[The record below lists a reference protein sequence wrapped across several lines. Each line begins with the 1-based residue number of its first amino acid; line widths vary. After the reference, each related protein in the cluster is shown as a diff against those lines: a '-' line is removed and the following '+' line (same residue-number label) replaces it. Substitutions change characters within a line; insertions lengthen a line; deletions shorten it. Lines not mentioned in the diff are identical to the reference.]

1 MIGQETRARAQP
13 AHRAARGRAAEDTSA
28 VRGSG
33 GDRQVERAGG
43 GQGKR
48 RGPTPGRNWLR
59 AAASSASAACRA
71 FSPVRDIRA
80 AISPVTI
87 GVENEVPLH
96 LTMPADVSRTSASTI
111 VLYFMWA

>member
-1 MIGQETRARAQP
+1 MSFQQHGCGIHVVRPREDLVRAVPET
-13 AHRAARGRAAEDTSA
+13 
-28 VRGSG
+28 
-33 GDRQVERAGG
+33 ERRPRPKVPG

-48 RGPTPGRNWLR
+48 RGPTPGRYWPR

-87 GVENEVPLH
+87 GVEKEVPLH
-96 LTMPADVSRTSASTI
+96 LTMPAEVSRTSPSTI
-111 VLYFMWA
+111 VLYFI